1 MSQTS
6 ASIEMEAGR
15 GQRPSPLELEALKV
29 LWTLGSGTVADVRDA
44 LEPQR
49 ELAYTTVLTL
59 LDRLAGK
66 GAVRREKLGTRLRL
80 PSCSE
85 SGGRIGKRF
94 GALGEGLLSGFAR
107 PLVGLPPGPL
117 RTGPTGTAG
126 GRRRARLW
134 IPSCCDGLRR
144 AEEVFQDHAA
154 HARRGNVF
162 LLTRDFRLRN
172 QHGPAVPWLIHTP
185 V

>member
-1 MSQTS
+1 MSQSS

-66 GAVRREKLGTRLRL
+66 GAVREGEAGTRLCL

-85 SGGRIGKRF
+85 LGGRFGKRF

-107 PLVGLPPGPL
+107 PLVGIPPGSL
-117 RTGPTGTAG
+117 RTGRPRRPAAAKGRGYGFRPAVTA
-126 GRRRARLW
+126 
-134 IPSCCDGLRR
+134 CDGPKRCSR
-144 AEEVFQDHAA
+144 ITS
-154 HARRGNVF
+154 R
-162 LLTRDFRLRN
+162 
-172 QHGPAVPWLIHTP
+172 TP
-185 V
+185 VAGMSSCSPEASVLVINTGLRSLG